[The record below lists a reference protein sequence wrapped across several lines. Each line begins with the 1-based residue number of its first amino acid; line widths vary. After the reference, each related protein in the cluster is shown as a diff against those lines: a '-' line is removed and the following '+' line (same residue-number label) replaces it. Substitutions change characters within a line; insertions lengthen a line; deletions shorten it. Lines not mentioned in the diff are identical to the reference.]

1 MEKSE
6 SIINLVTATVAVMGE
21 VKGVEKNL
29 SVGSGGNSYKGV
41 ADQDVKKV
49 IGESMAKNGL
59 AIFPIGI
66 EEITEVSTWDEVDS
80 YSNATPKAMKRK
92 QNVFTKV
99 STTYLLT
106 HISGEWM
113 EIKGFGHGID
123 TQDKSAGKATTYA
136 LKYAL
141 LYTFLVPTGKIDDAD
156 NTHSDEIK
164 PPQNQQTPAPKAVEL
179 PWLNLLDK
187 DGNPKPNVLANL
199 EKFFAKGQSVD
210 DLKLSVRVSA
220 KDMEYITTK
229 ILGF

>member
-29 SVGSGGNSYKGV
+29 SVGSGNNTYKGV

-66 EEITEVSTWDEVDS
+66 DEITEVSVWDEVDT
-80 YSNATPKAMKRK
+80 YSNATPKPMKRK

-156 NTHSDEIK
+156 NTHSDDIK
-164 PPQNQQTPAPKAVEL
+164 TPAPQPKAVEL

-187 DGNPKPNVLANL
+187 DGNTKPNVLANL
-199 EKFFAKGQSVD
+199 EKFFGEGNTVD
-210 DLKLSVRVSA
+210 DLKTSVRVSA